1 MFNIH
6 NVIPPKIHTWQKYQN
21 TFLFLLFFRR
31 KRINVQLIRS
41 THPHNKCTIH
51 YSFLFWLL
59 LFFCSFF
66 SITIIPSH
74 WKDKVYSRCCCV
86 PLWTPLRK
94 VHTQYAVPPRRPH
107 SRCCLAIVRHSKGCL
122 LFSILSVIF
131 IFIFLK
137 SQIVTLNITIF
148 NSIQM

>member
-1 MFNIH
+1 MFNIP
-6 NVIPPKIHTWQKYQN
+6 NIIPHKIHTWQKYQN

-59 LFFCSFF
+59 LFSCSFF

-74 WKDKVYSRCCCV
+74 WRDKVYSRCCCV

-94 VHTQYAVPPRRPH
+94 VHTQYAAPPRRPH
-107 SRCCLAIVRHSKGCL
+107 SRCCPRRCTALQRL
-122 LFSILSVIF
+122 PPFSYF
-131 IFIFLK
+131 ICHIYIHF
-137 SQIVTLNITIF
+137 SNITNCNFEHYHI
-148 NSIQM
+148 

>member
-1 MFNIH
+1 MFNIP
-6 NVIPPKIHTWQKYQN
+6 NVIPHKIHTWQKYQN

-59 LFFCSFF
+59 LFSCFF

-107 SRCCLAIVRHSKGCL
+107 SRCCPRHCTALQRLPPFFYFICHIYIHFSK
-122 LFSILSVIF
+122 
-131 IFIFLK
+131 
-137 SQIVTLNITIF
+137 ITNCVFEHYHI
-148 NSIQM
+148 